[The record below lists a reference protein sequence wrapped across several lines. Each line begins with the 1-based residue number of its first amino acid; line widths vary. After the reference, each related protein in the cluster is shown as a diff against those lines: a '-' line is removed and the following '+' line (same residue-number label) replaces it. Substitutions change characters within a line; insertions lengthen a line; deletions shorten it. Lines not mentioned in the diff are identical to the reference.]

1 MGLTLIPDA
10 GLRAWTEHTLISYPV
25 LSSMPQVKN
34 AQPVK
39 VESLEAFLMAEGKK
53 LEALLRQQEAWAKQ
67 NLPWYAPLPETL
79 TFKASA
85 DAAEARLRFCRAI
98 RINPNAILPL
108 YLQLIPGQDTQ
119 GRPVLMGR
127 DVTFIE
133 DQSDIRDTVFVRL
146 QAGEK
151 ANPLD
156 IISTA
161 TNEPDLGLDIGLFED
176 NQTAFGKAYGFGTQ
190 PFGNPNLEF
199 GSQAPFHMGFYH
211 ESPIVFKFAGFLK
224 KTYPEYRIHLYKKLA
239 EFAFQTGHDYWGWR
253 FAGWGLHYLADL
265 TQPYHATVLPGVST
279 AKALWINTIDMIGIH
294 SPKNNAVQLMSN
306 RHLALEKFQQV
317 SLYKAYREKQLDHPI
332 IKALQS
338 AKVAPAYHDA
348 VPRDILA
355 KGAHA
360 ESAETDKIIIETMP
374 KKFVSDPKFEF
385 GTSEEQFEI
394 VSIIQSD
401 KGPAAVDRLTA
412 LTARLLA
419 PFSVYGRSYINAI
432 RP

>member
-1 MGLTLIPDA
+1 MRFFFKVRHFLIVLLIMGLTLIPDA

-176 NQTAFGKAYGFGTQ
+176 NQTAFG
-190 PFGNPNLEF
+190 
-199 GSQAPFHMGFYH
+199 
-211 ESPIVFKFAGFLK
+211 
-224 KTYPEYRIHLYKKLA
+224 
-239 EFAFQTGHDYWGWR
+239 
-253 FAGWGLHYLADL
+253 
-265 TQPYHATVLPGVST
+265 
-279 AKALWINTIDMIGIH
+279 
-294 SPKNNAVQLMSN
+294 
-306 RHLALEKFQQV
+306 
-317 SLYKAYREKQLDHPI
+317 
-332 IKALQS
+332 
-338 AKVAPAYHDA
+338 
-348 VPRDILA
+348 
-355 KGAHA
+355 
-360 ESAETDKIIIETMP
+360 
-374 KKFVSDPKFEF
+374 
-385 GTSEEQFEI
+385 
-394 VSIIQSD
+394 
-401 KGPAAVDRLTA
+401 
-412 LTARLLA
+412 
-419 PFSVYGRSYINAI
+419 
-432 RP
+432 